1 MTNRSPKEISKIELN
16 FNPVTTGFS
25 ITEIV
30 DKVNEIVERVNELS
44 IEKVMKDDESD
55 N

>member
-1 MTNRSPKEISKIELN
+1 MTDRSPKEISKMELN
-16 FNPVTTGFS
+16 FNPMSASFS
-25 ITEIV
+25 ITDIV
-30 DKVNEIVERVNELS
+30 DKINEIVERVNELS

>member
-1 MTNRSPKEISKIELN
+1 MKNRSPKEISKIELN
-16 FNPVTTGFS
+16 FNRLS

-44 IEKVMKDDESD
+44 SEKVMKDDESD

>member
-1 MTNRSPKEISKIELN
+1 MTNRRPKEISKIELN
-16 FNPVTTGFS
+16 FNRFS

-30 DKVNEIVERVNELS
+30 DKINEIVERVNELS
-44 IEKVMKDDESD
+44 SEKVEKDDESD

>member
-1 MTNRSPKEISKIELN
+1 MMNRSPKEISKIELN
-16 FNPVTTGFS
+16 FNRFS

-30 DKVNEIVERVNELS
+30 DKINEIVERVNELS
-44 IEKVMKDDESD
+44 SEKETEYDESD